1 MVGQLLKE
9 KYKAISTKRLA
20 IIVIYNDEICYE
32 LQLLKLNDY
41 NTNWIY
47 HLNLIKRVAN
57 AQNQWFENDCQF
69 QKNVLIDDQVEFFQ
83 SLPISLKVTPPTKK
97 NNVKNMNKFLKNYLH
112 LMMLNEKPWE
122 AFKEICEVYE
132 KE

>member
-57 AQNQWFENDCQF
+57 AQNQ
-69 QKNVLIDDQVEFFQ
+69 
-83 SLPISLKVTPPTKK
+83 
-97 NNVKNMNKFLKNYLH
+97 
-112 LMMLNEKPWE
+112 
-122 AFKEICEVYE
+122 
-132 KE
+132 